1 MPLWGGPGSVPAML
15 TRFASAATLLG
26 VLCAAPAGAQGFSN
40 DFQISK
46 LGNPQPD
53 GTGYDPRANGNFRVF
68 ARQFGAV
75 MSSVN
80 AMPPETLGHSGFA
93 FSADFTYYAVDPA
106 QLPTLGTFRGGTW
119 FPSVHLRKG
128 LPFSFE
134 VGARASWFPES
145 RMGMGGLELKW
156 AVNEGFAFS
165 PDIAVRGFVNK
176 IVNSRDFDL
185 TSGGLDVGIGKQFA
199 IAGMVTLTP
208 YIGWSLVFVGASTG
222 NVDFRPSRTVGE
234 ADTELFKDYYI
245 FTSLQA
251 IQNTHNRFYGGL
263 RFIGGHAL
271 INLEAS
277 YSVFPSFR
285 DSGANETRTIPGVL
299 TATGSIGL
307 DF

>member
-1 MPLWGGPGSVPAML
+1 ML
-15 TRFASAATLLG
+15 TRLACASTLTAL
-26 VLCAAPAGAQGFSN
+26 LAAAPAAAQGFSN

-53 GTGYDPRANGNFRVF
+53 GTGFDPRANGNFRVF
-68 ARQFGAV
+68 ARQLAAV
-75 MSSVN
+75 MSSTN
-80 AMPPETLGHSGFA
+80 GMPPETLGHSGFA
-93 FSADFTYYAVDPA
+93 FSADFTYYAVDTSS
-106 QLPTLGTFRGGTW
+106 LPTLGSFRGATW

-156 AVNEGFAFS
+156 ALNEGFAYL

-176 IVNSRDFDL
+176 IINTRDFDL
-185 TSGGLDVGIGKQFA
+185 TSGGLDLGIGKQFA

-208 YIGWSLVFVGASTG
+208 YAGWSLVFVGSSTG
-222 NVDFRPSRTVGE
+222 NIDFRPSRSVAE
-234 ADTELFKDYYI
+234 ADTELFKDYYV

-263 RFIGGHAL
+263 RFIGGHAV
-271 INLEAS
+271 INAEVS

-285 DSGANETRTIPGVL
+285 DSGANENRTIPGVL
-299 TATGSIGL
+299 AVTGSLGL